1 MQTLKTINFI
11 ISVVFFVCYAYQF
24 LYIPAVLWLRR
35 RRAALPAAP
44 ASNHYAILICAR
56 NEAAVIGDLL
66 ASLRAQTYP
75 RELLTVYVLAD
86 NCTDDTARIAR
97 EGGAVVYERFNRQQV
112 GKGYALQ
119 TLLTHIARDVP
130 AGYDGYF
137 VFDADNLLSPD
148 YIEQMNRTFSAG
160 HDIITSY
167 RASKNYGDNWI
178 SAGYALWFLR
188 ESRYLNHARSLLG
201 TSCAVSGTGFLFS
214 RAVLEETGPWPFH
227 LLTEDIEFSIHEI
240 LQGRKIAF
248 CPDAVL
254 YDEQPTTFRQSW
266 RQRLRWSKG
275 YLQVFQRYGTRL
287 LGGVLRGNF
296 SCFDMSMAIM
306 PAFVLST
313 VSIASN
319 LALAIW
325 GVWTGGSILIA
336 LQSLGQM
343 LLSMYLTLFVI
354 GAITTVTERRH
365 IHTAA
370 RAACSMPSRSRCLC
384 LPISPSRWLHCSA
397 RGSGSP
403 LSTAS
408 APPHCA
414 AAAARSCC
422 HSEPLR
428 RRKSCIIFL
437 SATMKKTSSPPCAS
451 TSPPRATACSRPG
464 TARRHSRSSTAR
476 TSIWRCWT

>member
-1 MQTLKTINFI
+1 MAT
-11 ISVVFFVCYAYQF
+11 S
-24 LYIPAVLWLRR
+24 
-35 RRAALPAAP
+35 
-44 ASNHYAILICAR
+44 
-56 NEAAVIGDLL
+56 
-66 ASLRAQTYP
+66 SLTP
-75 RELLTVYVLAD
+75 ITSS
-86 NCTDDTARIAR
+86 
-97 EGGAVVYERFNRQQV
+97 
-112 GKGYALQ
+112 
-119 TLLTHIARDVP
+119 P
-130 AGYDGYF
+130 
-137 VFDADNLLSPD
+137 PD

-319 LALAIW
+319 LALAVW

-365 IHTAA
+365 IHTGRA
-370 RAACSMPSRSRCLC
+370 RRVLYAFTFPLFMFTY
-384 LPISPSRWLHCSA
+384 LPISLAALFSKGEWKPIEHRVSA
-397 RGSGSP
+397 ASLRGSG
-403 LSTAS
+403 
-408 APPHCA
+408 
-414 AAAARSCC
+414 RS
-422 HSEPLR
+422 ELLP
-428 RRKSCIIFL
+428 F
-437 SATMKKTSSPPCAS
+437 
-451 TSPPRATACSRPG
+451 
-464 TARRHSRSSTAR
+464 
-476 TSIWRCWT
+476 